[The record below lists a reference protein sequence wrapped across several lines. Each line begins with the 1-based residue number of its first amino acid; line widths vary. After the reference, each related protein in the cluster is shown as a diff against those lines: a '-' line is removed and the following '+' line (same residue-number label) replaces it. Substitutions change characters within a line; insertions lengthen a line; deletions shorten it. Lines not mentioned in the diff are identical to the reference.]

1 MDTFV
6 TQAPEIIASDVTIA
20 LGSVFDLS
28 KVASIVDDCEDD
40 MVLEV
45 LSGQV
50 ETDIAGV
57 YPLELRAVDSFGE
70 ETLKTINV
78 TVVLNK
84 APVLIAKD
92 VVIYVGERFNALDHV
107 SATDDHDKDLT
118 IEVVKDKVRI
128 DETGEYEVTY
138 RVIDSFGEEVTQ
150 TIKVTVKEKEVESKP
165 EKEEDED
172 IQAQKPQSPSE
183 EQPEKEEEPLK
194 EEMEQEDDKKPTN
207 EKPITTPTGISS
219 LGVFTLGG
227 CLIVAGQQLLRRK
240 DEK

>member
-1 MDTFV
+1 MF
-6 TQAPEIIASDVTIA
+6 
-20 LGSVFDLS
+20 FDLS

-40 MVLEV
+40 RGLEV

-128 DETGEYEVTY
+128 DETGECEVTY
-138 RVIDSFGEEVTQ
+138 RVIDSFGEETIK
-150 TIKVTVKEKEVESKP
+150 TIKVTVKEKEAESKP

-172 IQAQKPQSPSE
+172 TQTQKPQKPSE
-183 EQPEKEEEPLK
+183 EQPKPEEDAL
-194 EEMEQEDDKKPTN
+194 
-207 EKPITTPTGISS
+207 
-219 LGVFTLGG
+219 
-227 CLIVAGQQLLRRK
+227 K
-240 DEK
+240 DEPTQGKR